1 MIRNYTT
8 HGMLYSMLMTA
19 SNPQLKQVKDLKIE
33 YSWVLIDRIHSRLI
47 YLFLELDTITLYR
60 ELKISLQQLLTW
72 VLFQE
77 CFFLLK
83 RKGWSLLLQNFTSVK
98 LRPLQTIALEDLASL
113 KASFKWMGSLSLML
127 SLLERNGGQLSLQ
140 IFTQLV

>member
-8 HGMLYSMLMTA
+8 HDMLYSMLMTA

-60 ELKISLQQLLTW
+60 ELKISL
-72 VLFQE
+72 
-77 CFFLLK
+77 
-83 RKGWSLLLQNFTSVK
+83 
-98 LRPLQTIALEDLASL
+98 
-113 KASFKWMGSLSLML
+113 
-127 SLLERNGGQLSLQ
+127 
-140 IFTQLV
+140 

>member
-47 YLFLELDTITLYR
+47 HYILFLELDTTTLYR
-60 ELKISLQQLLTW
+60 ELKISLKQLFTW

-83 RKGWSLLLQNFTSVK
+83 RKGWSLLLRIFTSVK

-127 SLLERNGGQLSLQ
+127 SLLERNGG
-140 IFTQLV
+140 

>member
-60 ELKISLQQLLTW
+60 ELKISL
-72 VLFQE
+72 
-77 CFFLLK
+77 
-83 RKGWSLLLQNFTSVK
+83 
-98 LRPLQTIALEDLASL
+98 
-113 KASFKWMGSLSLML
+113 
-127 SLLERNGGQLSLQ
+127 
-140 IFTQLV
+140 